1 MRGDLARFTTGTH
14 SPALIST
21 ARNLMLG
28 LLLPFAS
35 GYSAATPRL
44 AATARVTPLRLSNAE
59 PAVSGLQALQRKAL
73 PFARPPLAP
82 RRRRP
87 PPVCSASKVG
97 SVPLALDPHRWVQLG
112 ILSMLALLSDWTC
125 FATVAVPSEWM
136 TLEGHDAAELIDI
149 FLASNVVSC
158 FLFTDIAARLGLKKV
173 VTGAATMMAGG
184 CLLRSGIP
192 FVEPAIEVMP
202 GYGWE
207 VAGTILVGMAQPFF
221 QCTPPLLSATWFG
234 SSERA
239 LATATAINFNQVG
252 IATAFIVG
260 GLMANSPEGMHAY
273 FDVLAC
279 VSIAAAAA
287 TALLF
292 RDRPETPPSASAAA
306 AAAELAVAPPPAP
319 RLEYPRKA
327 LALLRS
333 PGFGVATASFVA
345 SIGCTNIDLAGAGF
359 QLAIVLGGIGLGGLV
374 DRNKNF
380 KLVILS
386 CLLSSVSYPCDENA
400 VEATQ
405 QLAGNLFSALLVPIC
420 QSAAAYDLQMPGRA
434 MDIRGDTLVLLAL
447 VAATAVAFSSF
458 DAPLERTR
466 VDDEGAAAE
475 L

>member
-1 MRGDLARFTTGTH
+1 M
-14 SPALIST
+14 
-21 ARNLMLG
+21 
-28 LLLPFAS
+28 
-35 GYSAATPRL
+35 
-44 AATARVTPLRLSNAE
+44 
-59 PAVSGLQALQRKAL
+59 
-73 PFARPPLAP
+73 
-82 RRRRP
+82 
-87 PPVCSASKVG
+87 CSASKVG

-292 RDRPETPPSASAAA
+292 RERPETPPSASAAA
-306 AAAELAVAPPPAP
+306 AAAELAAAPPPAP

-345 SIGCTNIDLAGAGF
+345 SIGCTNVVSAFTAPALARAGLMDGMQIDLAGAGF

-386 CLLSSVSYPCDENA
+386 CLLSSVGLLAILGVSEGYDATFTPAVVFALLFSLGAAAGPVQPIAAELAVEVSYPCDENA